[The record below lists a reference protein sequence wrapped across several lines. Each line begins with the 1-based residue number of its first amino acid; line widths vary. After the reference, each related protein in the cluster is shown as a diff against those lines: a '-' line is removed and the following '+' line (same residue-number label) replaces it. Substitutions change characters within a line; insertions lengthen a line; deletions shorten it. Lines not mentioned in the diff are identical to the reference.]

1 MNDRITLTER
11 PGTVPALLIAVAL
24 VVSAWI
30 LGSSAVRIANMRS
43 TISVTGSAKRQI
55 TSDMVVW
62 RGAYSAQTPALK
74 AGYAILQQSQAQVRA
89 YLVAKGVPADQIVF
103 SSITTQ
109 TFFARDAMRNETG
122 EVTGYRLQQTVEVR
136 STDVEKIGA
145 IARAATEL
153 INQGIQFESYPP
165 EYLYTKLADLK
176 VEMLARATSDA
187 RSRAAEMAKNS
198 GSRIGKLRSARM
210 GVFQIT
216 PAFSNAISDYGVN
229 DTSSLLKD
237 ITAVVTL
244 SFEVL

>member
-1 MNDRITLTER
+1 MTQ
-11 PGTVPALLIAVAL
+11 
-24 VVSAWI
+24 
-30 LGSSAVRIANMRS
+30 S
-43 TISVTGSAKRQI
+43 TGQ
-55 TSDMVVW
+55 
-62 RGAYSAQTPALK
+62 
-74 AGYAILQQSQAQVRA
+74 
-89 YLVAKGVPADQIVF
+89 
-103 SSITTQ
+103 
-109 TFFARDAMRNETG
+109 
-122 EVTGYRLQQTVEVR
+122 VTGYRLQQNVEVR
-136 STDVEKIGA
+136 STDVEKIAA
-145 IARAATEL
+145 ISRAATEL

-176 VEMLARATSDA
+176 VEMLARATTDA
-187 RSRAAEMAKNS
+187 RSRAAEMAKNA